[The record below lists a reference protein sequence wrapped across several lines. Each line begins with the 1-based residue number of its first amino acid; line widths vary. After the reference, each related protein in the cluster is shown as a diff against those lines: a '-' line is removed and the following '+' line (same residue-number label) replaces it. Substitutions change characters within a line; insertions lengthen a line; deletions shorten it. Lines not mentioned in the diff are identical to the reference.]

1 METVPFYSTQQCY
14 DLHRL
19 IEQPVYK
26 IDGIILF
33 LIDDFGIHLCHLHI
47 GMTEQLRGSIEI
59 CSERQHHRG
68 ERVARRV
75 ECDRL
80 CKEKHAGEV

>member
-1 METVPFYSTQQCY
+1 METVPFYSTQQCN

-19 IEQPVYK
+19 IEQAIYQ

-33 LIDDFGIHLCHLHI
+33 LIDDFGIHLRHLHI
-47 GMTEQLRGSIEI
+47 GMTEQLRGGIEI
-59 CSERQHHRG
+59 CTERQHHR
-68 ERVARRV
+68 RKSMARRV

>member
-68 ERVARRV
+68 ESVAQAV

>member
-59 CSERQHHRG
+59 CSERQHLRG
-68 ERVARRV
+68 ESVERRV
-75 ECDRL
+75 DCDRL
-80 CKEKHAGEV
+80 CKEKLAGEV